1 MDSSSPKNY
10 DVIVVG
16 AGIMGSTAAYHI
28 AKRGCKVLLLEQF
41 DFLHQRGSSHGET
54 RTIRATY
61 PEHYYPSMAIESSR
75 LWNEAESEIGFKV
88 LHSTPHFD
96 MGPSDNKSLQ
106 SVIQCCNH
114 NSISHSILDPHLV
127 LKHFSG
133 RINLPENWI
142 GLCTQLGGVIK
153 ATKAVS
159 MFQTLA
165 IQRGAV
171 LKDNKEVVQIK
182 RGCEGDC
189 VVVCTSDGSEFL
201 GRKCVVTVGA
211 WMRKLVERISN
222 IVLPI
227 QPLHTTVCYWKIK
240 EGCEDLFSIEKGFPT
255 FASYAQ
261 PYIYGTPSMEFPG
274 LIKIA
279 VHGGEPCDPDK
290 RHGTPYLRLSS
301 WVEERFG
308 GLVESKGPVIVQTCM
323 YSMTPDGDF
332 VIDFLGGEFGRDVV
346 VAGGFSGHGFKM
358 APVVGRLLGELVLDG
373 EAQGVELS
381 QFRIGR
387 FEDNP
392 LGNVKEYEE
401 QIFTAY
407 DPTDSS
413 TALHN
418 IDEFIE
424 TIRRLTLEGTRG
436 SSSSM
441 THASFLKFL

>member
-1 MDSSSPKNY
+1 
-10 DVIVVG
+10 
-16 AGIMGSTAAYHI
+16 MGSAAAYYI

-41 DFLHQRGSSHGET
+41 DFLHQQGSSHGET
-54 RTIRATY
+54 RTIRTTY
-61 PEHYYPSMAIESSR
+61 PEHYYPSMVIESYR
-75 LWNEAESEIGFKV
+75 LWDEAESEIGFKV

-96 MGPSDNKSLQ
+96 MGPSENKSLQ
-106 SVIQCCNH
+106 SVIQSCNH
-114 NSISHSILDPHLV
+114 NSIPHTILDPHQV
-127 LKHFSG
+127 LEQFSG

-142 GLCTQLGGVIK
+142 GLSTQQGGVIK

-171 LKDNKEVVQIK
+171 LKDNMEVVQIK
-182 RGCEGDC
+182 RDGERDC
-189 VVVCTSDGSEFL
+189 HHVVVCTSDGSEFM

-211 WMRKLVERISN
+211 WMRKVVERVSS

-240 EGCEDLFSIEKGFPT
+240 EGCEDLFSVEKGFPS

-290 RHGTPYLRLSS
+290 RAWDPLFIGDKRVSS

-358 APVVGRLLGELVLDG
+358 APVVGRVLAELVLDG

-381 QFRIGR
+381 HFRIGR
-387 FEDNP
+387 FEDSP
-392 LGNVKEYEE
+392 LGNVKEHEDQVY
-401 QIFTAY
+401 
-407 DPTDSS
+407 
-413 TALHN
+413 
-418 IDEFIE
+418 
-424 TIRRLTLEGTRG
+424 TL
-436 SSSSM
+436 
-441 THASFLKFL
+441 